1 MSKRFRPFLLL
12 ALGLSA
18 LALLA
23 GCGGGG
29 GNGGDAKQAS
39 ADTDV
44 DTLLQQTFSGSKK
57 VDSGKLDLSLRV
69 EAQGGAASGPIAV
82 ELSGPFQSQGAG
94 KLPKF
99 AMQAAVT
106 GAGQDLKA
114 GATSTGDKAFVNF
127 QGSDYA
133 VSDQVFQEFAKGY
146 EQAQKQ
152 QGGKATSLATLG
164 IDPRK
169 WLTNPKNAGE
179 AQVGDTDTI
188 RITGGV
194 DVPKLL
200 DDVNV
205 ALEKARSLGL
215 QGAGQI
221 PEKLTDAQKQQAA
234 DAVKALDVEI
244 YTGKQDSTLRRMVI
258 DLDLVN
264 TDKSTQ
270 SAGQSAKVHFDL
282 QLLDLNQSQQI
293 SAPANAKPF
302 DQLLGQLGGLGLG
315 AGSGASSSGG
325 GAADSQ
331 ALQQYS
337 QCIEKA
343 GQDSA
348 KAAKCA
354 DLLGG

>member
-12 ALGLSA
+12 ALALSG

-23 GCGGGG
+23 GCGGSGGDGG
-29 GNGGDAKQAS
+29 GGKQAS

-44 DTLLQQTFSGSKK
+44 ATLLQQTFSGDKK

-69 EAQGGAASGPIAV
+69 EAQGGATSGPIAIK
-82 ELSGPFQSQGAG
+82 LSGPFQSQGAG

-127 QGSDYA
+127 QGTDYA
-133 VSDQVFQEFAKGY
+133 VSDQVFKEFAKGY

-152 QGGKATSLATLG
+152 QGGKSTSLATLG

-234 DAVKALDVEI
+234 QAVKALNVEI
-244 YTGKQDSTLRRMVI
+244 YTGKEDSTLRRMVV

-264 TDKSTQ
+264 TDKASQ
-270 SAGQSAKVHFDL
+270 SAGQSAKVHLDL
-282 QLLDLNQSQQI
+282 QLLDLNQSQEI
-293 SAPANAKPF
+293 PAPSNAKPF

-315 AGSGASSSGG
+315 GASSSGG
-325 GAADSQ
+325 ADSQ
-331 ALQQYS
+331 ALQKYS
-337 QCIEKA
+337 KCIEKA